1 VDGTGSRSFRVADIE
16 STNVET
22 LGSAAMAFASFG
34 GICKHMYICHHQDHL
49 HVAYSEE
56 SVTE

>member
-1 VDGTGSRSFRVADIE
+1 
-16 STNVET
+16 